1 MIQGHWYRSTMLKVP
16 IQMRD
21 HSSIQGSIKVSELKN
36 FYTLESHNGCELL
49 GVVPSDSLRNI
60 KNSRQF
66 GEVVHKGPWCIM
78 EHLNRELKIPQQHSY
93 SF

>member
-36 FYTLESHNGCELL
+36 FYTLESLTMAAEL
-49 GVVPSDSLRNI
+49 GGGAQ
-60 KNSRQF
+60 RQL
-66 GEVVHKGPWCIM
+66 EKH
-78 EHLNRELKIPQQHSY
+78 
-93 SF
+93 